1 MKYAEKIRHAEK
13 AAEELTNQTSIDDV
27 RASLKEKGLYD

>member
-13 AAEELTNQTSIDDV
+13 AAEEVTNQTSIDDV